1 MSQPKAIGD
10 SPASM
15 GIRVAAAALVIV
27 ALVILLGASIAG
39 GAWSDGQAPF
49 PFVWRDVAIAYA
61 LCALPLAWL
70 LAALIQRFA
79 PPAMLIAMALVVVV
93 LSVLPFLDAVQALLA
108 DAVADAYLGFALR
121 NTVGFGLMFSA
132 SLAVMAALG
141 RRESMV
147 TTSVRRGVFAV
158 SVAAFALV
166 LCPAIYVNARC
177 RNDLGRLDGLV
188 DQLRLDQ
195 ALVLAKNVATLDSEL
210 MLRGKPLPTV
220 VASLEKAI
228 HELEEQVAPPLAA
241 DATDAARMERA
252 RQLAML
258 GQTASAIDVL
268 RPMQDAEADNLRGAI
283 YAARSEWDDGLAAYE
298 RAKIG
303 YEARPASDA
312 RLAGLTRATTG
323 VAFCHRRAGRY
334 AEAEAAYQE
343 LLGIA
348 PTADTHFLLAQFYD
362 DAQQAKK
369 AHFHARRA
377 MEFAP
382 KRYRERGEALIG
394 KMSVFQFGCLR
405 VFAAGGAR
413 P

>member
-1 MSQPKAIGD
+1 MSQPNAIGD
-10 SPASM
+10 LSVPP
-15 GIRVAAAALVIV
+15 GVRVAAALVIV
-27 ALVILLGASIAG
+27 ALMILLGASIVG
-39 GAWSDGQAPF
+39 GAWSEGHAPL
-49 PFVWRDVAIAYA
+49 PFVWRDVALVYA

-70 LAALIQRFA
+70 LAAAMQRIA
-79 PPAMLIAMALVVVV
+79 PPAILIAVAIVVGAL
-93 LSVLPFLDAVQALLA
+93 SGLPLLVDIQAMFA
-108 DAVADAYLGFALR
+108 DAVADAYLGFGLR
-121 NTVGFGLMFSA
+121 NALGFGLVFSA
-132 SLAVMAALG
+132 SLAVMAAVG
-141 RRESMV
+141 RLESIV
-147 TTSVRRGVFAV
+147 TTGVRRGVFAV
-158 SVAAFALV
+158 GVAVLALV
-166 LCPAIYVNARC
+166 VCPAIYVNARC

-188 DQLRLDQ
+188 DQLRLDE

-220 VASLEKAI
+220 VAGLEKAI
-228 HELEEQVAPPLAA
+228 HELEEQVASPLAA
-241 DATDAARMERA
+241 DATDATRMERA

-268 RPMQDAEADNLRGAI
+268 RSMQGAEADNLRGAI

-298 RAKIG
+298 RAKVG

-312 RLAGLTRATTG
+312 RLSGLTRATTG

-334 AEAEAAYQE
+334 AEAEVAYLE
-343 LLGIA
+343 LLAIA

-382 KRYRERGEALIG
+382 ARYRERGAALIG